1 MNAVKIIRI
10 LALALAVVAA
20 FVADIPYAGL
30 GLVILGAANGFMG
43 VTEDRRLI
51 YLVTAGVLSIAAGA
65 WGSVP
70 AVGEYLTAI
79 FTNVSTVLNAGVL
92 SVVVMIIKDRITE

>member
-10 LALALAVVAA
+10 LALVLAVVAA
-20 FVADIPYAGL
+20 FVANIPYVGL

-43 VTEDRRLI
+43 VPEDRRLM
-51 YLVTAGVLSIAAGA
+51 YLVTAAALSISTGA
-65 WGSVP
+65 WGAVP

-79 FTNVSTVLNAGVL
+79 FSNISTVLSAGVL
-92 SVVVMIIKDRITE
+92 AVVVMIIKDRITE

>member
-30 GLVILGAANGFMG
+30 GLVLLGAANGFMG
-43 VTEDRRLI
+43 VAEDRRLM
-51 YLVTAGVLSIAAGA
+51 YLVTAAALSITTGA
-65 WGSVP
+65 WGAIP
-70 AVGEYLTAI
+70 AVGEYITAI
-79 FTNVSTVLNAGVL
+79 FSNISTVLNAGVL
-92 SVVVMIIKDRITE
+92 SVVVMIIKDRLTE

>member
-10 LALALAVVAA
+10 LALALAVIAA
-20 FVADIPYAGL
+20 FVANIPYAAL

-43 VTEDRRLI
+43 VTEDRRLM
-51 YLVTAGVLSIAAGA
+51 YLVTAGVLSISTGA
-65 WGSVP
+65 WGEIP

-79 FTNVSTVLNAGVL
+79 FSNISTVLNAGVL
-92 SVVVMIIKDRITE
+92 AVVIMIIKDRLTE